1 MRSEQEVLE
10 LILRTAREDD
20 RIRAALLV
28 GSRAN
33 PAIAKD
39 DYQDFDVIYL
49 VKDVQSLL
57 DDDGWIDRIFG
68 KPAIMQTPD
77 SMELCPCAQ
86 EGHFSFLMIFEDGIR
101 IDLSLDESLR
111 SVGQEPTVKLLDR
124 DGTLPEIPMPD
135 GTAWN
140 VKPPSERLFGDCCN
154 EFWWC
159 LNNVGKGLARDEIP
173 YAMDMLNSYVRAMLD
188 VMLSWH
194 VGVNTGFSVS
204 TGKAG
209 KYFKKHL
216 PEEMYSTYL
225 QTYPEASKE
234 QIWVSVEVACDL
246 FRTAA
251 LQVASKCGFLYNQ
264 GEEDAMRAFL
274 SRIRSSDARCGGK
287 QKSIP
292 EGR

>member
-1 MRSEQEVLE
+1 MRSEQEVLK
-10 LILRTAREDD
+10 LILRTAREDE

-39 DYQDFDVIYL
+39 EYQDFDVIYI
-49 VKDVQSLL
+49 VRDVVSMLE
-57 DDDGWIDRIFG
+57 DDGWIIRNFG

-77 SMELCPCAQ
+77 TMELCPFVQ
-86 EGHFSFLMIFEDGIR
+86 EGHFSFLMIFRDGIR
-101 IDLSLDESLR
+101 IDLSLDERLR
-111 SVGQEPTVKLLDR
+111 IEGQEPQVKLLDK
-124 DGTLPEIPMPD
+124 DEILPDMPIPD
-135 GTAWN
+135 GTPWN
-140 VKPPSERLFGDCCN
+140 VKPPSDRLFADCCN

-173 YAMDMLNSYVRAMLD
+173 YAMDMMNKYVRAMLD
-188 VMLSWH
+188 TMLSWH
-194 VGVNTGFSVS
+194 VGVDTGFSVS

-216 PEEMYSTYL
+216 SEEIFGSYL
-225 QTYPEASKE
+225 KTYPEASKQ
-234 QIWVSVEVACDL
+234 QIWASVEVMCSL

-251 LQVASKCGFLYNQ
+251 LNVASKCGFLYNQ

-274 SRIRSSDARCGGK
+274 YRIRSSDAGSGGK
-287 QKSIP
+287 QESLS
-292 EGR
+292 E